1 MKIFI
6 AAFITILFSFTVQA
20 KEEAYYDSYNQC
32 MDKAV
37 GVTVLIRNCYAD
49 EIIFQDKRLNDNYRK
64 FIPKMSAD
72 VKNNFIDAQRQ
83 WLKFRDSDCNAFTS
97 QKAGGTLSAVIADS
111 CYLKMTAQRADDF
124 SQ

>member
-20 KEEAYYDSYNQC
+20 KEEAYSDSYNQC

-37 GVTVLIRNCYAD
+37 WVTVLIRNCYAD
-49 EIIFQDKRLNDNYRK
+49 EIIVQDKRLNDNYRK
-64 FIPKMSAD
+64 FISTMSSD
-72 VKNNFIDAQRQ
+72 VKKNFIDAQHQ
-83 WLKFRDSDCNAFTS
+83 WVKFRDLDCHAFAS
-97 QKAGGTLSAVIADS
+97 LEAGGTLSAVIADS